1 MGPRFT
7 FGAGAC
13 RRMVVVDSA
22 QFVIELHA
30 DNPRGFTMK
39 PWVIVTAALALFF
52 LLIAAFAAG
61 PAAVFVML
69 DWPGE
74 SAAASG
80 AAVSLDQ
87 ATALNAAQIERLTL
101 EVRGQYLDDR
111 AESITWWLMAA
122 AISLAFITVFV
133 TALGIIIVIAG
144 FFGYQQFRDIL
155 NDARGYTAD
164 AQHSAAQAQQV
175 AEGAASTAGE
185 AERLA
190 DVATERVER
199 IEETRERAQQEFEK
213 LRNITAEEAATSR
226 DLQDL
231 ANRVDAMIGL
241 NPSDHT
247 IAEAI
252 RLQSVGD
259 SAAAIEKWQAIAIIM
274 EGIDDERAARAW
286 FSVGFL
292 HTKAES
298 KDYKAAISAFDKS
311 IALKQGFVQ
320 AYNNRGV
327 AKSELECDKDAIKD
341 YDIAI
346 GLDDTYSVA
355 YINRGGS
362 KFNLGRFADAK
373 DDYLRGIR
381 HNREPEWEHLNLAY
395 CNLGEVEIE
404 LKQYKSAVKNCT
416 TAIQRNPE
424 LGEAYYHRGRAQSAL
439 GNAAEARSDFETAS
453 KLADEQSDSVLKEK
467 VQQTLADLDD
477 AA

>member
-1 MGPRFT
+1 
-7 FGAGAC
+7 
-13 RRMVVVDSA
+13 
-22 QFVIELHA
+22 
-30 DNPRGFTMK
+30 MK
-39 PWVIVTAALALFF
+39 LWVIVTAALALLF
-52 LLIAAFAAG
+52 LIAAFAAG
-61 PAAVFVML
+61 PASVFVML
-69 DWPGE
+69 DRSGG

-80 AAVSLDQ
+80 VTVLPDQ
-87 ATALNAAQIERLTL
+87 VTALNAAQIERLTL

-144 FFGYQQFRDIL
+144 FAGYQWFRDMFD
-155 NDARGYTAD
+155 DARRYTAD
-164 AQHSAAQAQQV
+164 AQNSAAQAQQV
-175 AEGAASTAGE
+175 AEDAASTARE

-231 ANRVDAMIGL
+231 ANRVDAIIGL
-241 NPSDHT
+241 SPSDHA
-247 IAEAI
+247 IAEAV
-252 RLQSVGD
+252 RLQSAGD

-292 HTKAES
+292 HTKVEN
-298 KDYKAAISAFDKS
+298 KDYKVAISAFDKA

-320 AYNNRGV
+320 AYNNRGA
-327 AKSELECDKDAIKD
+327 AKSYLGCDEDAIKD
-341 YDIAI
+341 YDVVI
-346 GLDDTYSVA
+346 GLDGTYSVA

-362 KFNLGRFADAK
+362 KFNLGRFAEAK
-373 DDYLRGIR
+373 DDYVLGI
-381 HNREPEWEHLNLAY
+381 HNNREPEWEHLPLAY

-404 LKQYKSAVKNCT
+404 LEQYESAVKNCT
-416 TAIQRNPE
+416 TAIQRAPK
-424 LGEAYYHRGRAQSAL
+424 LGEAYCHRGRAQSAL

-453 KLADEQSDSVLKEK
+453 KLAEEQSDNDLKEK
-467 VQQTLADLDD
+467 VEQSLADLDD